1 MLCLGWG
8 HPAINVAIHH
18 HNRRQGAAAKTSNPL
33 QTELIILGGLSW
45 IDAELSLHCLQ
56 DAAPATHMA
65 SGALADLDH
74 VLAWSG
80 KAKLGIEGGHTVNLA
95 LGNGEEAGNFRYRL
109 LRDIAKFTLNLLQ
122 NGN

>member
-8 HPAINVAIHH
+8 HPAINGIIHH
-18 HNRRQGAAAKTSNPL
+18 HNRRQSAAAKTSNPL
-33 QTELIILGGLSW
+33 QTELIILGGPPW
-45 IDAELSLHCLQ
+45 VDAEPSLHCLH
-56 DAAPATHMA
+56 DAGPATHMA

-95 LGNGEEAGNFRYRL
+95 LGNGQEAGDFRYCL
-109 LRDIAKFTLNLLQ
+109 LGDIAKFALDLLQ